1 MSTPLITAA
10 LRACVALSNAIE
22 ATIEAKFDGDDLGK
36 EIISE
41 VQSDLVEAY
50 NLLTS
55 QMSVDLKLDARKL
68 VQDLIV
74 ADLESSRAILTAQ
87 TGLRFPIEARR

>member
-1 MSTPLITAA
+1 MSAPLITAA
-10 LRACVALSNAIE
+10 LHACVTLSNAIE
-22 ATIEAKFDGDDLGK
+22 ATLEAKFDGNDLGQ

-50 NLLTS
+50 NLLTTQLS
-55 QMSVDLKLDARKL
+55 IDLKLDARKL

-74 ADLESSRAILTAQ
+74 ADLESWRAVLRAQ
-87 TGLRFPIEARR
+87 GVL